1 LFVVVSM
8 GLRFEL
14 RDLPSW
20 GRCCTAWATPS
31 VHFAL
36 VILEMEGVSRTICWG
51 WSRTLIFQISASQV
65 ARISSQA
72 WAAGTWPFCFY
83 FVFETG
89 SFNFCWT
96 GLASSS
102 QAAGIIGCVATS
114 GFHCSLFVLW
124 CLGILDQWFP
134 FAYVYCSSS
143 SKRSERV
150 VVW

>member
-89 SFNFCWT
+89 SPPGLEFSILLLSYPTHTPVARIT
-96 GLASSS
+96 G
-102 QAAGIIGCVATS
+102 
-114 GFHCSLFVLW
+114 
-124 CLGILDQWFP
+124 
-134 FAYVYCSSS
+134 VYHHA
-143 SKRSERV
+143 
-150 VVW
+150 WL